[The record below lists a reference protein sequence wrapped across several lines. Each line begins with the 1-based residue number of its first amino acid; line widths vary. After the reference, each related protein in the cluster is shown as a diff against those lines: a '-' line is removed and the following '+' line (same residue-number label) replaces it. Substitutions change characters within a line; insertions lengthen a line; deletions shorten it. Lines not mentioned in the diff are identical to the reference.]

1 MPAQPAAKIGE
12 SGVRQ
17 VVYAFIFMVVV
28 GLTVVHQ
35 LDRSRPGSNGAN
47 ALATATKKPASPEP
61 ASSSNNNYRTVTL
74 VSDRR
79 GYFQT
84 DVQIDGRRIEF
95 LVDTGA
101 QSVALRESDAARLG
115 IHPSARDY
123 NIRTQTANG
132 VGRAARTRLNRVE
145 LKGITIYDVEAVVIP
160 DDQLSTNLLGMTFLS
175 RVKWTHEHGRL
186 VLEQ

>member
-1 MPAQPAAKIGE
+1 M
-12 SGVRQ
+12 RQ
-17 VVYAFIFMVVV
+17 VLYAFLFMMAV
-28 GLTVVHQ
+28 GLSVVHQ
-35 LDRSRPGSNGAN
+35 LDRSKPAGSSGAN
-47 ALATATKKPASPEP
+47 ALAMATKKPTGPP
-61 ASSSNNNYRTVTL
+61 PDSSSNNNYRSVTL

-84 DVQIDGRRIEF
+84 DVQIDGRSIEF

-101 QSVALRESDAARLG
+101 QSVALNASAAARLG

-132 VGRAARTRLNRVE
+132 VGRAARVRLNRVE
-145 LKGITIYDVEAVVIP
+145 LKGITIYDVEAIVVP
-160 DDQLSTNLLGMTFLS
+160 DEQLSTNLLGMSFLS

>member
-1 MPAQPAAKIGE
+1 M
-12 SGVRQ
+12 RQ
-17 VVYAFIFMVVV
+17 VVYAFVFMTAV
-28 GLTVVHQ
+28 GVSVVHQ
-35 LDRSRPGSNGAN
+35 LNRSNPAVSNGAN
-47 ALATATKKPASPEP
+47 ALAMATKKPASPPP
-61 ASSSNNNYRTVTL
+61 ASSSNDNNYRTVTL

-84 DVQIDGRRIEF
+84 EVQIDGRRIDF

-115 IHPSARDY
+115 IHPSVRDY

-145 LKGITIYDVEAVVIP
+145 LKGI
-160 DDQLSTNLLGMTFLS
+160 
-175 RVKWTHEHGRL
+175 
-186 VLEQ
+186 

>member
-1 MPAQPAAKIGE
+1 M
-12 SGVRQ
+12 
-17 VVYAFIFMVVV
+17 VV
-28 GLTVVHQ
+28 GLSVVHQ
-35 LDRSRPGSNGAN
+35 LNRPNPVGSSGAN
-47 ALATATKKPASPEP
+47 ALAMATKKPGSPPP
-61 ASSSNNNYRTVTL
+61 ASSSNNSSNYRSVTL

-84 DVQIDGRRIEF
+84 DVQIDGRTIEF

-101 QSVALRESDAARLG
+101 QSVALRASDAARLG
-115 IHPSARDY
+115 IHPSVRDY

-145 LKGITIYDVEAVVIP
+145 LKGITIYDVEAIVVP
-160 DDQLSTNLLGMTFLS
+160 DEQLSTNLLGMTFLS

-186 VLEQ
+186 VLEH

>member
-1 MPAQPAAKIGE
+1 M
-12 SGVRQ
+12 RQ
-17 VVYAFIFMVVV
+17 VLYAFVFMIAV
-28 GLTVVHQ
+28 GLSVVHH
-35 LDRSRPGSNGAN
+35 LDRSKPAGSNGAN
-47 ALATATKKPASPEP
+47 ALATAAKKPASPAP
-61 ASSSNNNYRTVTL
+61 ASSNSNNNYRTVTL

-84 DVQIDGRRIEF
+84 DAQIDGRRIEF

-101 QSVALRESDAARLG
+101 QSVALRESDAAQLG

-132 VGRAARTRLNRVE
+132 VGRAARARLNRVE
-145 LKGITIYDVEAVVIP
+145 LKGITIYDVEAIVVP
-160 DDQLSTNLLGMTFLS
+160 DEQLNTNLLGMTFLS

>member
-1 MPAQPAAKIGE
+1 MHRIVYLFVVFAIAGVVAARKIDQAAKAN
-12 SGVRQ
+12 SGDGV
-17 VVYAFIFMVVV
+17 
-28 GLTVVHQ
+28 
-35 LDRSRPGSNGAN
+35 N
-47 ALATATKKPASPEP
+47 AMAMATKKPTSPPP
-61 ASSSNNNYRTVTL
+61 ASSSNDNNYRTVTL

-84 DVQIDGRRIEF
+84 DVQIDGRSIEF

-101 QSVALRESDAARLG
+101 QSVALRESAAARLG

-123 NIRTQTANG
+123 NIRMQTANG
-132 VGRAARTRLNRVE
+132 VGKAARTRLNRVE
-145 LKGITIYDVEAVVIP
+145 LKGITIYDVEAIVVP
-160 DDQLSTNLLGMTFLS
+160 DEQLSTNLLGMTFLS

>member
-1 MPAQPAAKIGE
+1 M
-12 SGVRQ
+12 RQ
-17 VVYAFIFMVVV
+17 VVYAFIFMVVA
-28 GLTVVHQ
+28 GLAVVHQ
-35 LDRSRPGSNGAN
+35 LDRSRSGNNGAN
-47 ALATATKKPASPEP
+47 ALAMATKKPAAPEP
-61 ASSSNNNYRTVTL
+61 ASSSSNNYRTVTL

-145 LKGITIYDVEAVVIP
+145 LKGITIYDVEAIVVP
-160 DDQLSTNLLGMTFLS
+160 DEQLSTNLLGMTFLS

>member
-1 MPAQPAAKIGE
+1 M
-12 SGVRQ
+12 RQ
-17 VVYAFIFMVVV
+17 VVYAFIFMIAV
-28 GLTVVHQ
+28 GLSVVHQ
-35 LDRSRPGSNGAN
+35 LDRSKFGGGNGAN
-47 ALATATKKPASPEP
+47 ALAMGTKKPASPQQAP
-61 ASSSNNNYRTVTL
+61 SSSSSNYRTVTL

-84 DVQIDGRRIEF
+84 DVRIDGRQIDF

-101 QSVALRESDAARLG
+101 QSVALRETDAARLG

-123 NIRTQTANG
+123 NVRTQTANG

-145 LKGITIYDVEAVVIP
+145 LKGITIYDVEAIVVP

-175 RVKWTHEHGRL
+175 RVKWSHENGHL